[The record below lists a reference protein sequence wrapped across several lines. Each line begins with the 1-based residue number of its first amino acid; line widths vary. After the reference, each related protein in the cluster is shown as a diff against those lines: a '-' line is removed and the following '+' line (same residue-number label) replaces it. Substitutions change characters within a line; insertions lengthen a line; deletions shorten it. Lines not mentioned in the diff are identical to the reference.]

1 MKRIISYFIVFAL
14 ILCCY
19 ACVELSNMPNED
31 VKNTTLATFI
41 PEVGEIDWE
50 NLPDSPRYE
59 IQVFN
64 ETLNRYYKFYFQD
77 YCADSDAKIREL
89 ASITPMDAAQ
99 CAAEN
104 LFRQIGTDIGL
115 LTVTIRL
122 NDQTPVYTVLAPD
135 ADGITPKYQCNIDG
149 KTGQMLELLNLT
161 FMYAKVGNQNIDR
174 ADPTI
179 EREEKAVLEAVIKRV
194 TGDLSEH
201 QSVVED
207 SYISDVMSFQY
218 EDYSFICFC
227 KVHIE
232 NGTCYT
238 IAVPCP
244 TVEGDIYQIKY
255 YPDGWES
262 CVADKMFC
270 MLSTIRM

>member
-1 MKRIISYFIVFAL
+1 MKRINCLLIVIVL
-14 ILCCY
+14 IFCCY
-19 ACVELSNMPNED
+19 ACAKQSSLRKKEAE
-31 VKNTTLATFI
+31 NTVLATFV
-41 PEVGEIDWE
+41 PEIGEIDWE

-64 ETLNRYYKFYFQD
+64 EALNRYYKFYFQD
-77 YCADSDAKIREL
+77 YCADSDATIREL

-161 FMYAKVGNQNIDR
+161 FMYAKIGNQNIDR

-179 EREEKAVLEAVIKRV
+179 EREEKAVLEAVSKRV
-194 TGDLSEH
+194 TGDLLEH
-201 QSVVED
+201 QSIVED
-207 SYISDVMSFQY
+207 TYISDVISFQY

-244 TVEGDIYQIKY
+244 TAEGDIYQIKY

-262 CVADKMFC
+262 CVEDKTY
-270 MLSTIRM
+270 LYSYED